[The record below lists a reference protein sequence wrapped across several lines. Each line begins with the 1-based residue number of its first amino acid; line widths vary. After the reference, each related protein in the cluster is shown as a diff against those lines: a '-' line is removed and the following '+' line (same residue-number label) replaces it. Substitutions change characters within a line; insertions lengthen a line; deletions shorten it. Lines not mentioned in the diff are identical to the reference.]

1 MVKSRW
7 VKWFRDEYGEI
18 YKVLGFRL
26 TKKNLNDLWKE
37 RKKLK
42 KGETVRDLHLKLVA
56 KKEHQRELRRRR
68 KLKEIPIEVPEVRH
82 EYGDYFFLKDRL
94 EANVLPDTKIKIDFP
109 FFVYEGT
116 IANFDI
122 TSVKR
127 TGDDYFADFGDES
140 GYWRTADI
148 FDVALK
154 AWVVIDGVVYFTDI
168 EVTLVEG
175 YEEMISEIVGRF
187 IK

>member
-1 MVKSRW
+1 MVKSHW
-7 VKWFRDEYGEI
+7 INWFKGEYGEI

-42 KGETVRDLHLKLVA
+42 GGETVRDLHLKLVA

-68 KLKEIPIEVPEVRH
+68 KLKEIPIEVPKIRH

-94 EANVLPDTKIKIDFP
+94 EANILPDTKIRIDLP
-109 FFVYEGT
+109 FLAYEGT

-122 TSVKR
+122 TSIKR

-148 FDVALK
+148 FDVALID
-154 AWVVIDGVVYFTDI
+154 WVVVDNIVYFIKI
-168 EVTLVEG
+168 EVKLVEG
-175 YEEMISEIVGRF
+175 WEEMINDIVGRF
-187 IK
+187 IQ